1 MQTSMGIFCIFVF
14 IVALAIAVFI
24 YVSHAIM
31 NSTLERNWIASVG
44 RFLVGLVMTLYLP
57 FLRIFLNGID
67 CQYFGNEWWRLPLG
81 TTGTSNIDILS
92 RSSIWQDATCFGDA
106 TYIIVW
112 IVSLI
117 VSAAFI
123 VLVVFLSLGKK
134 DSHLPLAQRVRP
146 HTMPRER
153 SLLHDVSMRRAH
165 RAPSPA
171 THGRVP
177 RVAARSDRIVMHAR
191 CSARERPKVL
201 ECGLTPALP
210 SRAVP

>member
-14 IVALAIAVFI
+14 IVALAMAVFI
-24 YVSHAIM
+24 YVSHALM

-67 CQYFGNEWWRLPLG
+67 CQYFGDEWWRLPPG

-117 VSAAFI
+117 ISAAFI

-134 DSHLPLAQRVRP
+134 RHPLAPGVACPSAHHATRALIVARRVNQRGTSRTIAC
-146 HTMPRER
+146 HAR
-153 SLLHDVSMRRAH
+153 S
-165 RAPSPA
+165 RAPCV
-171 THGRVP
+171 GWIG
-177 RVAARSDRIVMHAR
+177 SDRDS
-191 CSARERPKVL
+191 CSL
-201 ECGLTPALP
+201 QHT
-210 SRAVP
+210 

>member
-14 IVALAIAVFI
+14 IVALAMAVFI

-67 CQYFGNEWWRLPLG
+67 CRYFGDEWWRLPPG
-81 TTGTSNIDILS
+81 TTGTSNIDIQS
-92 RSSIWQDATCFGDA
+92 RSSIWEDATCFGDA

-117 VSAAFI
+117 ISAAFI

-134 DSHLPLAQRVRP
+134 
-146 HTMPRER
+146 
-153 SLLHDVSMRRAH
+153 
-165 RAPSPA
+165 
-171 THGRVP
+171 
-177 RVAARSDRIVMHAR
+177 
-191 CSARERPKVL
+191 K
-201 ECGLTPALP
+201 TPTCP
-210 SRAVP
+210 SRSVSVRTPCRASAHCCTTCQ